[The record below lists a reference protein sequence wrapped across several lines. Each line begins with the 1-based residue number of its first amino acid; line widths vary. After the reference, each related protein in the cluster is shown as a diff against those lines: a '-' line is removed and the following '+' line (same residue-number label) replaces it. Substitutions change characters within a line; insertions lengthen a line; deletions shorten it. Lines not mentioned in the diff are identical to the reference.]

1 MERLLL
7 SEIAACL
14 GAGCPK
20 ECEITEISTDTRTIT
35 QGSLFV
41 AIKGDNFDG
50 NEFVKKAID
59 QGASATVCE
68 RETEGCPCIVVED
81 TRKAF
86 LDIAR
91 LYRKKFSPVLVGV
104 TGSVGKTTTK
114 EMTALVLSEKY
125 KTLKTQGNLNN
136 GIGLPKTLL
145 RLDSSYEAAVIEMG
159 MNHFGEISSLTKTA
173 LPTMAVITN
182 IGYSHIENLG
192 SREGILK
199 AKLEILEG
207 MGKDSPLITNGD
219 NDLLAPLK
227 EKLDCPVLLY
237 GIENDKCDVRAENIR
252 EENGET
258 FFTIRYDGSVYD
270 MMIPCIGVHNVMNAL
285 CAFAV
290 GVKSGLTPSEI
301 ASALKK
307 YQPEGMR
314 QRIENRNG
322 TDIIIDCYNA
332 SPDSMKA
339 SLSVLSG
346 MKVSG
351 RRAAVLGDMLELGER
366 SEELHRL
373 VGKYV
378 CEYKPDMLY
387 CYGKEAGYIA
397 DEAEKGGIKAYAFG
411 KDEKEGLSDALSKEL
426 KSEDAVLFKAS
437 RGMKLE
443 EVIEKVFG
451 KMIGGK

>member
-1 MERLLL
+1 MEKMML

-14 GAGCPK
+14 GADCPK

-35 QGSLFV
+35 EGSLFV
-41 AIKGDNFDG
+41 AIKGENFDG
-50 NEFVKKAID
+50 NEFIEKAIA
-59 QGASATVCE
+59 QGAAAAVCE
-68 RETEGCPCIVVED
+68 RSADGCPCIVTDD

-136 GIGLPKTLL
+136 GIGLPKTLF

-159 MNHFGEISSLTKTA
+159 MNHFGEIESLTKTA

-199 AKLEILEG
+199 AKLEILDG
-207 MGKDSPLITNGD
+207 MEKDSPLITNGD
-219 NDLLAPLK
+219 NDLLSPLK
-227 EKLDCPVLLY
+227 EKLARPVILY
-237 GIENDKCDVRAENIR
+237 GIENDNNDVKAVDIR
-252 EENGET
+252 EENGNT
-258 FFTIRYDGSVYD
+258 YFNISFDGAEYN
-270 MMIPCIGVHNVMNAL
+270 MMIPCIGMHNVMNAL
-285 CAFAV
+285 CAFTV
-290 GVKSGLTPSEI
+290 GIKSGLTTEQI
-301 ASALKK
+301 ASALTK

-314 QRIENRNG
+314 QRIENKNG
-322 TDIIIDCYNA
+322 VDVIIDCYNA

-339 SLSVLSG
+339 ALSVLSG

-351 RRAAVLGDMLELGER
+351 RKIAVLGDMLELGER

-373 VGKYV
+373 VGEYA
-378 CEYKPDMLY
+378 CEYKPDMVC
-387 CYGKEAGYIA
+387 CYGEQARYIA
-397 DEAEKGGIKAYAFG
+397 DEAEKCGIKTVAFG
-411 KDEKEGLSDALSKEL
+411 KNKKEELTKMLSNEL
-426 KSEDAVLFKAS
+426 MPGDAVLFKAS

-443 EVIEKVFG
+443 EVIEKAFG
-451 KMIGGK
+451 QMIGG